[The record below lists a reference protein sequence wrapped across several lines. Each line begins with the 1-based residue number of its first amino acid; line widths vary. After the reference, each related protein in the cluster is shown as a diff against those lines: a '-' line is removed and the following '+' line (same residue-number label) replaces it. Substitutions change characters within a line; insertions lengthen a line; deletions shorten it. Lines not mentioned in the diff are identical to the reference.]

1 MTNGSLGIN
10 FKDMVDHGIHG
21 VSHGFKICNYRLEK
35 RKGSLTADAGQDN
48 QTGVNVLGSDKRTK
62 IACILGNNDKS
73 ASDAPLQYTV
83 VGVSTTSKIQR
94 VFGNMLAARI
104 QFASHLRRQAFINKQ
119 THAAS

>member
-1 MTNGSLGIN
+1 MPPATTSDNPDKQVTLRLVPNYPSRSHRQRIITNGSLGID

-62 IACILGNNDKS
+62 IACILGDNNKS
-73 ASDAPLQYTV
+73 ASDAPL
-83 VGVSTTSKIQR
+83 
-94 VFGNMLAARI
+94 
-104 QFASHLRRQAFINKQ
+104 
-119 THAAS
+119 